1 MKKMIAENKGK
12 LVVSSLV
19 ILLPGLLG
27 WRMAWEA
34 VIFLA
39 AHWLCLLLV
48 FADRRNREGQSKKAI
63 GLVFWLLPVISLLSG
78 AVVAGLQRGYN
89 GADFMIIVMNL
100 GFGLLFLLIGNYM
113 PKFRQNATIGIRVKW
128 TLENEENWN
137 VTHRFGGKVW
147 VAAGL
152 ACMIAALLPSA
163 AMAVVFTAAIV
174 AAAIVPCV
182 YSYLYYQKQLQ
193 AGTAVRIQSSPRQK
207 VIGLVILV
215 AVVAFV
221 GWVLFAGSLE
231 VNFGD
236 TSFTVETG
244 YWSDLTVDYDSIE
257 SVTYQPGDTAPSAG
271 VRTYGFGNFRM
282 LMGSFSNDA
291 YGNYTRYT
299 YASCKDSVVLSV
311 HGETI
316 VLNGPDTA
324 STQALCEELTAQL
337 AAR

>member
-12 LVVSSLV
+12 LIASSLV

-39 AHWLCLLLV
+39 AHWVCLLLV
-48 FADRRNREGQSKKAI
+48 FADRRNREGQSKKAV

-78 AVVAGLQRGYN
+78 AVVASLQRGYD
-89 GADFMIIVMNL
+89 GADFMIVLINL
-100 GFGLLFLLIGNYM
+100 GFGLLFLLVGNYM
-113 PKFRQNATIGIRVKW
+113 PKFRQNATMGIRVKW

-152 ACMIAALLPSA
+152 ACMIGILLPSK
-163 AMAVVFTAAIV
+163 AMAVVFPTAIV
-174 AAAIVPCV
+174 AAAIVPCI
-182 YSYLYYQKQLQ
+182 YSYLYYRKQLQ
-193 AGTAVRIQSSPRQK
+193 AGTAVRTQSSPRQK
-207 VIGLVILV
+207 VMGTAILL

-221 GWVLFAGSLE
+221 GWTLFTGSME

-244 YWSDLTVDYDSIE
+244 YWSDLTVDYDAIA
-257 SVTYQPGDTAPSAG
+257 SVAYQPGDTAPDAG
-271 VRTYGFGNFRM
+271 MRTYGFGNFRM

-311 HGETI
+311 DGQTI
-316 VLNGPDTA
+316 VLNGPDAAATR
-324 STQALCEELTAQL
+324 ALCEELTAQL

>member
-1 MKKMIAENKGK
+1 MKKILAENKGS
-12 LVVSSLV
+12 LAVSSLV

-27 WRMAWEA
+27 WRVLWESIA
-34 VIFLA
+34 LLA
-39 AHWLCLLLV
+39 AHWICLLLV
-48 FADRRNREGQSKKAI
+48 FADKRNRQGQSKKAI

-78 AVVAGLQRGYN
+78 AVVAGLQRGYD
-89 GADFMIIVMNL
+89 GADFMFILMNL

-174 AAAIVPCV
+174 AAAVVPCV
-182 YSYLYYQKQLQ
+182 YSYLYYRKQLQ
-193 AGTAVRIQSSPRQK
+193 AGTTVRSPSSPRQK

-215 AVVAFV
+215 AVMAFV
-221 GWVLFAGSLE
+221 GWTLFAGSLE

-236 TSFTVETG
+236 TSFTVQTG
-244 YWSDLTVDYDSIE
+244 YWSDLTVDYDAIE

-271 VRTYGFGNFRM
+271 VRTYGFGNLRM
-282 LMGSFSNDA
+282 LMGSFANDA

-299 YASCKDSVVLSV
+299 YASCDDCIVLSV
-311 HGETI
+311 DGHTV
-316 VLNGPDTA
+316 VLNGPDPA
-324 STQALCEELTAQL
+324 STESLYQTLTAKLGQ
-337 AAR
+337 

>member
-1 MKKMIAENKGK
+1 MKKILAENKGS
-12 LVVSSLV
+12 LAVSSLV

-34 VIFLA
+34 VILLA

-78 AVVAGLQRGYN
+78 AVVAGLQRGYD
-89 GADFMIIVMNL
+89 GADFMFILMNL

-174 AAAIVPCV
+174 AAAVVPCV
-182 YSYLYYQKQLQ
+182 YSYLYYRKQLQ
-193 AGTAVRIQSSPRQK
+193 AGTAVRSPSSPRQK

-215 AVVAFV
+215 AVMAFV
-221 GWVLFAGSLE
+221 GWTLFAGSLE

-236 TSFTVETG
+236 TSFTVQTG
-244 YWSDLTVDYDSIE
+244 YWSDLTVSYDAIDAIS
-257 SVTYQPGDTAPSAG
+257 YQTGGAAPGAG
-271 VRTYGFGNFRM
+271 TRTYGFGNLRM
-282 LMGSFSNDA
+282 LMGSFANDA

-299 YASCKDSVVLSV
+299 YASCDDCIVLSV
-311 HGETI
+311 NGETI
-316 VLNGPDTA
+316 VLNGPDPA
-324 STQALCEELTAQL
+324 STESLYQTLTAKLGQ
-337 AAR
+337 

>member
-12 LVVSSLV
+12 LLVSSLV

-34 VIFLA
+34 VILLA

-48 FADRRNREGQSKKAI
+48 FADKRNRQGQSKKAI

-78 AVVAGLQRGYN
+78 AVVAGLQRGYD
-89 GADFMIIVMNL
+89 GADFMFILMNL

-174 AAAIVPCV
+174 AAAVVPCV
-182 YSYLYYQKQLQ
+182 YSYLYYRKQLQ
-193 AGTAVRIQSSPRQK
+193 AGTAVRSPSSPRQK

-215 AVVAFV
+215 AVMAFV
-221 GWVLFAGSLE
+221 GWTLFAGSLE

-236 TSFTVETG
+236 TSFTVQTG
-244 YWSDLTVDYDSIE
+244 YWSDLTVSYDAIDAIS
-257 SVTYQPGDTAPSAG
+257 YQTGGAAPGAG
-271 VRTYGFGNFRM
+271 TRTYGFGNLRM
-282 LMGSFSNDA
+282 LMGSFANDA

-299 YASCKDSVVLSV
+299 YASCDDCIVLSV
-311 HGETI
+311 DGHTV
-316 VLNGPDTA
+316 VLNGPDPA
-324 STQALCEELTAQL
+324 STESLYQTLTAKLGQ
-337 AAR
+337 

>member
-12 LVVSSLV
+12 LLVSSLV

-34 VIFLA
+34 VILLA

-78 AVVAGLQRGYN
+78 AVVAGLQRGYD
-89 GADFMIIVMNL
+89 GADFMFILMNL

-174 AAAIVPCV
+174 AAAVVPCV
-182 YSYLYYQKQLQ
+182 YSYLYYRKQLQ
-193 AGTAVRIQSSPRQK
+193 AGTAVRSPSSPRQK

-215 AVVAFV
+215 AVMAFV
-221 GWVLFAGSLE
+221 GWTLFAGSLE

-236 TSFTVETG
+236 TSFTVQTG
-244 YWSDLTVDYDSIE
+244 YWSDLTVSYDAIDAIS
-257 SVTYQPGDTAPSAG
+257 YQTGDAAPGAG
-271 VRTYGFGNFRM
+271 TRTYGFGNLRM
-282 LMGSFSNDA
+282 LMGSFANDA

-299 YASCKDSVVLSV
+299 YASCDDCIVLSV
-311 HGETI
+311 DGHTV
-316 VLNGPDTA
+316 VLNGPDPA
-324 STQALCEELTAQL
+324 STESLYQTLTAKLGQ
-337 AAR
+337 

>member
-1 MKKMIAENKGK
+1 MKKILAENKGS
-12 LVVSSLV
+12 LAVSSLV

-27 WRMAWEA
+27 WRVLWESIA
-34 VIFLA
+34 LLA
-39 AHWLCLLLV
+39 AHWVCLLLV
-48 FADRRNREGQSKKAI
+48 FADKRNRQGQSKKAI

-78 AVVAGLQRGYN
+78 AVVAGLQRGYD
-89 GADFMIIVMNL
+89 GADFMFILMNL

-174 AAAIVPCV
+174 AAAVVPCV
-182 YSYLYYQKQLQ
+182 YSYLYYRKQLQ
-193 AGTAVRIQSSPRQK
+193 AGTAVRSPSSPRQK

-215 AVVAFV
+215 AVMAFV
-221 GWVLFAGSLE
+221 GWTLFAGSLE

-236 TSFTVETG
+236 TSFTVQTG
-244 YWSDLTVDYDSIE
+244 YWSDLTVDYDAIE

-271 VRTYGFGNFRM
+271 VRTYGFGNLRM
-282 LMGSFSNDA
+282 LMGSFANDA

-299 YASCKDSVVLSV
+299 YASCDDCIVLSV
-311 HGETI
+311 DGHTV
-316 VLNGPDTA
+316 VLNGPDPA
-324 STQALCEELTAQL
+324 STESLYQTLTAKLGQ
-337 AAR
+337 

>member
-12 LVVSSLV
+12 LLVSSLV

-34 VIFLA
+34 VILLA

-48 FADRRNREGQSKKAI
+48 FADRRNRQGQSKKAI

-78 AVVAGLQRGYN
+78 AVVAGLQRGYD
-89 GADFMIIVMNL
+89 GADFMFILMNL

-174 AAAIVPCV
+174 AAAVVPCV
-182 YSYLYYQKQLQ
+182 YSYLYYRKQLQ
-193 AGTAVRIQSSPRQK
+193 AGTAVRSPSSPRQK

-215 AVVAFV
+215 AVMAFA
-221 GWVLFAGSLE
+221 GWTLFAGSLE

-236 TSFTVETG
+236 TSFTVQTG
-244 YWSDLTVDYDSIE
+244 YWSDLTVDYDAIE
-257 SVTYQPGDTAPSAG
+257 SVTYQPGDTTPSAG
-271 VRTYGFGNFRM
+271 VRTYGFGNLRM
-282 LMGSFSNDA
+282 LMGSFANDA

-299 YASCKDSVVLSV
+299 YASCDDCIVLSV
-311 HGETI
+311 DGHTV
-316 VLNGPDTA
+316 VLNGPDPA
-324 STQALCEELTAQL
+324 STESLYQTLTAKLGQ
-337 AAR
+337 

>member
-1 MKKMIAENKGK
+1 MKKILAENKGS
-12 LVVSSLV
+12 LAVSSLV

-34 VIFLA
+34 VILLA

-78 AVVAGLQRGYN
+78 AVVAGLQRGYD
-89 GADFMIIVMNL
+89 GADFMFILMNL

-174 AAAIVPCV
+174 AAAVVPCV
-182 YSYLYYQKQLQ
+182 YSYLYYRKQLQ
-193 AGTAVRIQSSPRQK
+193 AGTAVRSPSSPRQK

-215 AVVAFV
+215 AVMAFV
-221 GWVLFAGSLE
+221 GWTLFAGSLE

-236 TSFTVETG
+236 TSFTVQTG
-244 YWSDLTVDYDSIE
+244 YWSDLTVSYDAIDAIS
-257 SVTYQPGDTAPSAG
+257 YQTGGAAPGAG
-271 VRTYGFGNFRM
+271 TRTYGFGNLRM
-282 LMGSFSNDA
+282 LMGSFANDA

-299 YASCKDSVVLSV
+299 YASCDDCIVLSV
-311 HGETI
+311 DGHTV
-316 VLNGPDTA
+316 VLNGPDPA
-324 STQALCEELTAQL
+324 STESLYQTLTAKLGQ
-337 AAR
+337 

>member
-1 MKKMIAENKGK
+1 MKKILAENKGS
-12 LVVSSLV
+12 LAVSSLV
-19 ILLPGLLG
+19 ILLPSLLG

-34 VIFLA
+34 VILLA

-78 AVVAGLQRGYN
+78 AVVAGLQRGYD
-89 GADFMIIVMNL
+89 GADFMFILMNL

-174 AAAIVPCV
+174 AAAVVPCV
-182 YSYLYYQKQLQ
+182 YSYLYYRKQLQ
-193 AGTAVRIQSSPRQK
+193 AGTAVRSPSSPRQK

-215 AVVAFV
+215 AVMAFV
-221 GWVLFAGSLE
+221 GWTLFAGSLE

-236 TSFTVETG
+236 TSFTVQTG
-244 YWSDLTVDYDSIE
+244 YWSDLTVSYDAIDAIS
-257 SVTYQPGDTAPSAG
+257 YQTGGAAPGAG
-271 VRTYGFGNFRM
+271 TRTYGFGNLRM
-282 LMGSFSNDA
+282 LMGSFANDA

-299 YASCKDSVVLSV
+299 YASCDDCIVLSV
-311 HGETI
+311 DGHTV
-316 VLNGPDTA
+316 VLNGPDPA
-324 STQALCEELTAQL
+324 STESLYLTLTAKL
-337 AAR
+337 AQ

>member
-1 MKKMIAENKGK
+1 MKKILAENKGS
-12 LVVSSLV
+12 LAVSSLV

-34 VIFLA
+34 VILLA

-48 FADRRNREGQSKKAI
+48 FADKRNRQGQSKKAVGLI
-63 GLVFWLLPVISLLSG
+63 FWIVPVVSLVMCAMQMTFAQGTADGRLVFIMTS
-78 AVVAGLQRGYN
+78 
-89 GADFMIIVMNL
+89 F
-100 GFGLLFLLIGNYM
+100 GFGLLFLVVGNYM
-113 PKFRQNATIGIRVKW
+113 PKFRQNRTMGIRVKW

-174 AAAIVPCV
+174 AAAVVPCV
-182 YSYLYYQKQLQ
+182 YSYLYYRKQLQ
-193 AGTAVRIQSSPRQK
+193 AGTAVRSPSSPRQK

-215 AVVAFV
+215 AVMAFV
-221 GWVLFAGSLE
+221 GWTLFAGSLE

-236 TSFTVETG
+236 TSFTVQTG
-244 YWSDLTVDYDSIE
+244 YWSDLTVDYDAIE

-271 VRTYGFGNFRM
+271 VRTYGFGNLRM
-282 LMGSFSNDA
+282 LMGSFANDA

-299 YASCKDSVVLSV
+299 YASCEDCIVLSV
-311 HGETI
+311 DGHTV
-316 VLNGPDTA
+316 VLNGPDPA
-324 STQALCEELTAQL
+324 STESLYQTLTAKLGQ
-337 AAR
+337 

>member
-1 MKKMIAENKGK
+1 MKKILAENKGS
-12 LVVSSLV
+12 LAVSSLV

-34 VIFLA
+34 VILLA

-78 AVVAGLQRGYN
+78 AVVAGLQRGYD
-89 GADFMIIVMNL
+89 GADFMFILMNL

-147 VAAGL
+147 VVAGL

-174 AAAIVPCV
+174 AAAVVPCV
-182 YSYLYYQKQLQ
+182 YSYLYYRKQLQ
-193 AGTAVRIQSSPRQK
+193 AGTAVRSPSSPRQK

-215 AVVAFV
+215 AVMAFV
-221 GWVLFAGSLE
+221 GWTLFAGSLE

-236 TSFTVETG
+236 TSFTVQTG
-244 YWSDLTVDYDSIE
+244 YWSDLTVSYDAIDAIS
-257 SVTYQPGDTAPSAG
+257 YQTGGAAPGAG
-271 VRTYGFGNFRM
+271 TRTYGFGNLRM
-282 LMGSFSNDA
+282 LMGSFANDA

-299 YASCKDSVVLSV
+299 YASCDDCIVLSV
-311 HGETI
+311 DGHTV
-316 VLNGPDTA
+316 VLNGPDPA
-324 STQALCEELTAQL
+324 STESLYQTLTAKLGQ
-337 AAR
+337 

>member
-1 MKKMIAENKGK
+1 MKKILAENKGS
-12 LVVSSLV
+12 LAVSSLV

-27 WRMAWEA
+27 WRVLWESIALLA
-34 VIFLA
+34 V
-39 AHWLCLLLV
+39 HWVCLLLV
-48 FADRRNREGQSKKAI
+48 FADKRNRQGQSKKAI

-78 AVVAGLQRGYN
+78 AVVAGLQRGYD
-89 GADFMIIVMNL
+89 GANFMFILMNL

-174 AAAIVPCV
+174 AAAVVPCV
-182 YSYLYYQKQLQ
+182 YSYLYYRKQLQ
-193 AGTAVRIQSSPRQK
+193 AGTAVRSPSSPRQK

-215 AVVAFV
+215 AVMAFV
-221 GWVLFAGSLE
+221 GWTLFAGSLE

-236 TSFTVETG
+236 TSFTVQTG
-244 YWSDLTVDYDSIE
+244 YWSDLTVDYDAIE

-271 VRTYGFGNFRM
+271 VRTYGFGNLRM
-282 LMGSFSNDA
+282 LMGSFANDA

-299 YASCKDSVVLSV
+299 YASCDDCIVLSV
-311 HGETI
+311 DGHTV
-316 VLNGPDTA
+316 VLNGPDPA
-324 STQALCEELTAQL
+324 STESLYQTLTAKLGQ
-337 AAR
+337 

>member
-1 MKKMIAENKGK
+1 MKKILAENKGS
-12 LVVSSLV
+12 LAVSSLV

-27 WRMAWEA
+27 WRVLWESIA
-34 VIFLA
+34 LLA
-39 AHWLCLLLV
+39 AHWVCLLLV
-48 FADRRNREGQSKKAI
+48 FADKRNRQGQSKKAI

-78 AVVAGLQRGYN
+78 AVVAGLQRGYD
-89 GADFMIIVMNL
+89 GADFMFILMNL

-137 VTHRFGGKVW
+137 ATHRFGGKVW

-174 AAAIVPCV
+174 AAAVVPCV
-182 YSYLYYQKQLQ
+182 YSYLYYRKQLQ
-193 AGTAVRIQSSPRQK
+193 AGTAVRSPSSPRQK

-215 AVVAFV
+215 AVMAFV
-221 GWVLFAGSLE
+221 GWTLFAGSLE

-236 TSFTVETG
+236 TSFTVQTG
-244 YWSDLTVDYDSIE
+244 YWSDLTVDYDVIE

-271 VRTYGFGNFRM
+271 VRTYGFGNLRM
-282 LMGSFSNDA
+282 LMGSFANDA

-299 YASCKDSVVLSV
+299 YASCDDCIVLSV
-311 HGETI
+311 DGHTV
-316 VLNGPDTA
+316 VLNGPDPA
-324 STQALCEELTAQL
+324 STESLYQTLTAKLGQ
-337 AAR
+337 

>member
-12 LVVSSLV
+12 LLVSSLV

-34 VIFLA
+34 VILLA

-48 FADRRNREGQSKKAI
+48 FADRRNRQGQSKKAI

-78 AVVAGLQRGYN
+78 AVVAGLQRGYD
-89 GADFMIIVMNL
+89 GADFMLILMNL

-174 AAAIVPCV
+174 AAAVVPCV
-182 YSYLYYQKQLQ
+182 YSYLYYRKQLQ
-193 AGTAVRIQSSPRQK
+193 AGTAVRSPSSPRQK

-215 AVVAFV
+215 AVMAFV
-221 GWVLFAGSLE
+221 GWTLFAGSLE

-236 TSFTVETG
+236 TSFTVQTG
-244 YWSDLTVDYDSIE
+244 YWSDLTVDYDAIE
-257 SVTYQPGDTAPSAG
+257 SVTYQPGDTTPSAG
-271 VRTYGFGNFRM
+271 VRTYGFGNLRM
-282 LMGSFSNDA
+282 LMGSFANDA

-299 YASCKDSVVLSV
+299 YASCDDCIVLSV
-311 HGETI
+311 DGHTV
-316 VLNGPDTA
+316 VLNGPDPA
-324 STQALCEELTAQL
+324 STESLYQTLTAKLGQ
-337 AAR
+337 

>member
-1 MKKMIAENKGK
+1 MKKILAENKGS
-12 LVVSSLV
+12 LAVSSLV

-27 WRMAWEA
+27 WRVLWESIALLA
-34 VIFLA
+34 V
-39 AHWLCLLLV
+39 HWVCLLLV
-48 FADRRNREGQSKKAI
+48 FADKRNRQSQSKKAI

-78 AVVAGLQRGYN
+78 AVVAGLQRGYD
-89 GADFMIIVMNL
+89 GADFMFILMNL

-174 AAAIVPCV
+174 AAAVVPCV
-182 YSYLYYQKQLQ
+182 YSYLYYRKQLQ
-193 AGTAVRIQSSPRQK
+193 AGTAVRSPSSPRQK

-215 AVVAFV
+215 AVMAFV
-221 GWVLFAGSLE
+221 GWTLFAGSLE

-236 TSFTVETG
+236 TSFTVQTG
-244 YWSDLTVDYDSIE
+244 YWSDLTVDYDAIE

-271 VRTYGFGNFRM
+271 VRTYGFGNLRM
-282 LMGSFSNDA
+282 LMGSFANDA

-299 YASCKDSVVLSV
+299 YASCDDCIVLSV
-311 HGETI
+311 DGHTV
-316 VLNGPDTA
+316 VLNGPDPA
-324 STQALCEELTAQL
+324 STESLYQTLTAKLGQ
-337 AAR
+337 

>member
-1 MKKMIAENKGK
+1 MKKILAENKGS
-12 LVVSSLV
+12 LAVSSLV

-27 WRMAWEA
+27 WRVLWESIA
-34 VIFLA
+34 LLA
-39 AHWLCLLLV
+39 AHWVCLLLV
-48 FADRRNREGQSKKAI
+48 FADKRNRQSQSKKAI
-63 GLVFWLLPVISLLSG
+63 ELVFWLLPVISLLSG
-78 AVVAGLQRGYN
+78 AVVAGLQRGYD
-89 GADFMIIVMNL
+89 GADFMFILMNL

-174 AAAIVPCV
+174 AAAVVPCV
-182 YSYLYYQKQLQ
+182 YSYLYYRKQLQ
-193 AGTAVRIQSSPRQK
+193 AGTAVRSPSSPRQK

-215 AVVAFV
+215 AVMAFV
-221 GWVLFAGSLE
+221 GWTLFAGSLE

-236 TSFTVETG
+236 TSFTVQTG
-244 YWSDLTVDYDSIE
+244 YWSDLTVDYDAIE

-271 VRTYGFGNFRM
+271 VRTYGFGNLRM
-282 LMGSFSNDA
+282 LMGSFANDA

-299 YASCKDSVVLSV
+299 YASCDDCIVLSV
-311 HGETI
+311 DGHTV
-316 VLNGPDTA
+316 VLNGPDPA
-324 STQALCEELTAQL
+324 STESLYQTLTAKLGQ
-337 AAR
+337 

>member
-12 LVVSSLV
+12 LLVSSLV

-34 VIFLA
+34 VILLA

-48 FADRRNREGQSKKAI
+48 FADKRNRQGQSKKAI

-78 AVVAGLQRGYN
+78 AVVAGLQRGYD
-89 GADFMIIVMNL
+89 GADFMFILMNL

-174 AAAIVPCV
+174 AAAVVPCV
-182 YSYLYYQKQLQ
+182 YSYLYYRKQLQ
-193 AGTAVRIQSSPRQK
+193 AGTAVRSPSSPRQK

-215 AVVAFV
+215 AVMAFV
-221 GWVLFAGSLE
+221 GWTLFAGSLE

-236 TSFTVETG
+236 TSFTVQTG
-244 YWSDLTVDYDSIE
+244 YWSDLTVDYDAIE

-271 VRTYGFGNFRM
+271 VRTYGFGNLRM
-282 LMGSFSNDA
+282 LMGSFANDA

-299 YASCKDSVVLSV
+299 YASCDDCIVLSV
-311 HGETI
+311 DGHTV
-316 VLNGPDTA
+316 VLNGPDPA
-324 STQALCEELTAQL
+324 STESLYQTLTAKLGQ
-337 AAR
+337 

>member
-1 MKKMIAENKGK
+1 MKKILAENKGS
-12 LVVSSLV
+12 LAVSSLV

-34 VIFLA
+34 VILLA

-48 FADRRNREGQSKKAI
+48 FADRRNRQGQSKKAI

-78 AVVAGLQRGYN
+78 AVVAGLQRGYD
-89 GADFMIIVMNL
+89 GADFMFILMNL

-174 AAAIVPCV
+174 AAAVVPCV
-182 YSYLYYQKQLQ
+182 YSYLYYRKQLQ
-193 AGTAVRIQSSPRQK
+193 AGTAVRSPSSPRQK

-215 AVVAFV
+215 AVMAFV
-221 GWVLFAGSLE
+221 GWTLFAGSLE

-236 TSFTVETG
+236 TSFTVQTG
-244 YWSDLTVDYDSIE
+244 YWSDLTVSYDAIDAIS
-257 SVTYQPGDTAPSAG
+257 YQTGGAAPGAG
-271 VRTYGFGNFRM
+271 TRTYGFGNLRM
-282 LMGSFSNDA
+282 LMGSFANDA

-299 YASCKDSVVLSV
+299 YASCDDCIVLSV
-311 HGETI
+311 DGHTV
-316 VLNGPDTA
+316 VLNGPDPA
-324 STQALCEELTAQL
+324 STESLYQTLTAKLGQ
-337 AAR
+337 

>member
-1 MKKMIAENKGK
+1 MKKILAENKGS
-12 LVVSSLV
+12 LAVSSLV

-27 WRMAWEA
+27 WRVLWESIA
-34 VIFLA
+34 LLA
-39 AHWLCLLLV
+39 AHWVCLLLV
-48 FADRRNREGQSKKAI
+48 FADKRNRQGQSKKAI

-78 AVVAGLQRGYN
+78 AVVAGLQRGYD
-89 GADFMIIVMNL
+89 GADFMFILMNL

-174 AAAIVPCV
+174 AAAVVPCV
-182 YSYLYYQKQLQ
+182 YSYLYYRKQLQ
-193 AGTAVRIQSSPRQK
+193 AGTAVRSPSSPRQK

-215 AVVAFV
+215 AVMAFV
-221 GWVLFAGSLE
+221 GWTLFAGSLE

-236 TSFTVETG
+236 TSFTVQTG
-244 YWSDLTVDYDSIE
+244 YWSDLTVDYDVIE

-271 VRTYGFGNFRM
+271 VRTYGFGNLRM
-282 LMGSFSNDA
+282 LMGSFANDA

-299 YASCKDSVVLSV
+299 YASCDDCIVLSV
-311 HGETI
+311 DGHTV
-316 VLNGPDTA
+316 VLNGPDPA
-324 STQALCEELTAQL
+324 STESLYQTLTAKLGQ
-337 AAR
+337 

>member
-1 MKKMIAENKGK
+1 MKKMIAENKGS
-12 LVVSSLV
+12 LAVSSLV

-34 VIFLA
+34 VILLA

-78 AVVAGLQRGYN
+78 AVVAGLQRGYD
-89 GADFMIIVMNL
+89 GADFMFILMNL

-174 AAAIVPCV
+174 AAAVVPCV
-182 YSYLYYQKQLQ
+182 YSYLYYRKQLQ
-193 AGTAVRIQSSPRQK
+193 AGTAVRSPSSPRQK

-215 AVVAFV
+215 AVMAFV
-221 GWVLFAGSLE
+221 GWTLFAGSLE

-236 TSFTVETG
+236 TSFTVQTG
-244 YWSDLTVDYDSIE
+244 YWSDLTVSYDAIDAIS
-257 SVTYQPGDTAPSAG
+257 YQTGGAAPGAG
-271 VRTYGFGNFRM
+271 TRTYGFGNLRM
-282 LMGSFSNDA
+282 LMGSFANDA

-299 YASCKDSVVLSV
+299 YASCDDCIVLSV
-311 HGETI
+311 DGHTV
-316 VLNGPDTA
+316 VLNGPDPA
-324 STQALCEELTAQL
+324 STESLYQTLTAKLGQ
-337 AAR
+337 

>member
-1 MKKMIAENKGK
+1 M
-12 LVVSSLV
+12 
-19 ILLPGLLG
+19 
-27 WRMAWEA
+27 
-34 VIFLA
+34 
-39 AHWLCLLLV
+39 
-48 FADRRNREGQSKKAI
+48 
-63 GLVFWLLPVISLLSG
+63 
-78 AVVAGLQRGYN
+78 AGLQRGYD
-89 GADFMIIVMNL
+89 GADFMFILMNL

-174 AAAIVPCV
+174 AAAVVPCV
-182 YSYLYYQKQLQ
+182 YSYLYYRKQLQ
-193 AGTAVRIQSSPRQK
+193 AGTAVRSPSSPRQK

-215 AVVAFV
+215 AVMAFV
-221 GWVLFAGSLE
+221 GWTLFAGSLE

-236 TSFTVETG
+236 TSFTVQTG
-244 YWSDLTVDYDSIE
+244 YWSDLTVDYDAIE

-271 VRTYGFGNFRM
+271 VRTYGFGNLRM
-282 LMGSFSNDA
+282 LMGSFANDA

-299 YASCKDSVVLSV
+299 YASCDDCIVLSV
-311 HGETI
+311 DGHTV
-316 VLNGPDTA
+316 VLNGPDPA
-324 STQALCEELTAQL
+324 STESLYQTLTAKLGQ
-337 AAR
+337 

>member
-1 MKKMIAENKGK
+1 MKKILAENKGS
-12 LVVSSLV
+12 LAVSSLV

-27 WRMAWEA
+27 WRVLWESIA
-34 VIFLA
+34 LLA
-39 AHWLCLLLV
+39 AHWICLLLV
-48 FADRRNREGQSKKAI
+48 FADKRNRQGQSKKAV

-78 AVVAGLQRGYN
+78 AVVAGLQRGYD
-89 GADFMIIVMNL
+89 GADFMFILMNL

-174 AAAIVPCV
+174 AAAVVPCV
-182 YSYLYYQKQLQ
+182 YSYLYYRKQLQ
-193 AGTAVRIQSSPRQK
+193 AGTAVRSPSSPRQK

-215 AVVAFV
+215 AVMAFV
-221 GWVLFAGSLE
+221 GWTLFAGSLE

-236 TSFTVETG
+236 TSFTVQTG
-244 YWSDLTVDYDSIE
+244 YWSDLTVDYDAIE

-271 VRTYGFGNFRM
+271 VRTYGFGNLRM
-282 LMGSFSNDA
+282 LMGSFANDA

-299 YASCKDSVVLSV
+299 YASCDDCIVLSV
-311 HGETI
+311 DGHTV
-316 VLNGPDTA
+316 VLNGPDPA
-324 STQALCEELTAQL
+324 STESLYQTLTAKLGQ
-337 AAR
+337 